1 MSEKKHLY
9 DLPMFGDFL
18 GGDVL
23 INKDVGRLYYGTAV
37 LFLFRFQFLDAF
49 GEVAE

>member
-1 MSEKKHLY
+1 MSEKKHLSN
-9 DLPMFGDFL
+9 LPMFGDFL